1 MVSPPLPTEANAY
14 FQRYIQLV
22 QSDLFTTFS
31 LQAERMLD
39 LAQTWSA
46 TDWDY
51 RYAVGKWTRKESF
64 LHIIDTERVFT
75 YRALRIARGDQTP
88 MAGFD
93 QDLFVANS
101 EISQRSGADLIAE
114 YQAVRQA
121 TIAFFQSLSTEMWSR
136 MGVASGNDLSV
147 RAAAYIIAGHELHHI
162 NLFLDR
168 YANT

>member
-22 QSDLFTTFS
+22 QSDLTTAFS
-31 LQAERMLD
+31 TQMERMLT
-39 LAQTWSA
+39 LARTWSA
-46 TDWDY
+46 ADWEY
-51 RYAVGKWTRKESF
+51 SYAAGKWTRKESF

-88 MAGFD
+88 MTGFD

-101 EISQRSGADLIAE
+101 DVSQRTGADLIAE

-121 TIAFFQSLSTEMWSR
+121 TTVFFQSLPTEIWLR
-136 MGVASGNDLSV
+136 TGVASGSNLSV

-162 NLFLDR
+162 NLFLDK